1 MRSTGGTRT
10 VGRAAADSSGVGVLD
25 KADQLLGVLARGPA
39 SLRTLTEVT
48 GLARPTVHR
57 LAVALENLRLLTR
70 DRQGRF
76 VLGPRLGELA
86 VEAGRD
92 RLVIGAGPVLEALR
106 DRTGASARLY
116 RRQGDLRVC
125 VFSAEAAERRGPARS
140 VVGAALPMK
149 VGAAAQVLLAWEDPD
164 VLHQGLRGAG
174 FGAATLAGVRR
185 QGWAQSLGAGEAGVA
200 SLAVPVRGYGN
211 RVVAAVT
218 LDGPVATLTRTP
230 ARRFANELVDAA
242 VQLSEGLIR

>member
-1 MRSTGGTRT
+1 MDT
-10 VGRAAADSSGVGVLD
+10 SGVGVLD
-25 KADQLLGVLARGPA
+25 KTSMLLGVLAEGPA
-39 SLRTLTEVT
+39 SLRTLTDVT

-57 LAVALENLRLLTR
+57 LAVALEALRLLTR
-70 DRQGRF
+70 DVQGRF

-92 RLVIGAGPVLEALR
+92 RLVLGAGPVLDALR

-125 VFSAEAAERRGPARS
+125 VSAAETGARGGPSRAS
-140 VVGAALPMK
+140 VGAMLPMK
-149 VGAAAQVLLAWEDPD
+149 VGAAAQVLLAWEEPE
-164 VLHQGLRGAG
+164 VLHQALRGAG
-174 FGAATLAGVRR
+174 FGAATLTLVRR
-185 QGWAQSLGAGEAGVA
+185 QGFAQSLGAGEAGVA
-200 SLAVPVRGYGN
+200 SLAAPVRGSGG

-218 LDGPVATLTRTP
+218 LDGPVAVLTRTP
-230 ARRFANELVDAA
+230 ARRFAGALVDAA

>member
-1 MRSTGGTRT
+1 MPAVDT
-10 VGRAAADSSGVGVLD
+10 SGVGVLD
-25 KADQLLGVLARGPA
+25 KTSMLLGVLAEGPA
-39 SLRTLTEVT
+39 SLRTLTDVT

-57 LAVALENLRLLTR
+57 LAVALEALRLLTR
-70 DRQGRF
+70 DVQGRF

-92 RLVIGAGPVLEALR
+92 RLVLGAGPVLDMLR

-125 VFSAEAAERRGPARS
+125 VSAAE
-140 VVGAALPMK
+140 VGARGGPPSRPSVGAMLPMK
-149 VGAAAQVLLAWEDPD
+149 VGAAAQVLLAWEEPE
-164 VLHQGLRGAG
+164 VLHQALRGAG
-174 FGAATLAGVRR
+174 FGAATLTLVRR
-185 QGWAQSLGAGEAGVA
+185 QGFAQSLGAGEAGVA
-200 SLAVPVRGYGN
+200 SLAAPVRGSGG

-218 LDGPVATLTRTP
+218 LDGPVAVLTRTP
-230 ARRFANELVDAA
+230 ARRFAGALVDAA